1 MHLSTD
7 NTLHG
12 SGKAVAKSGILL
24 PTEKGAK
31 SNDGIFCAMC
41 PVLNIVLAHLTISHQ
56 WFL

>member
-12 SGKAVAKSGILL
+12 SGRAVAKSGILL
-24 PTEKGAK
+24 QTEKGAK

-56 WFL
+56 